1 MKILKIL
8 KRRVLFVLAK
18 NQAKKISKWLEE
30 NRKKTVRIDEYRY
43 DEPQTCGMNP
53 CFSEMLEKYKRLAKE
68 YNELNFDLG
77 GKTGYEYLEKQ
88 MDAWLGREK

>member
-8 KRRVLFVLAK
+8 KRTVLWFLVV
-18 NQAKKISKWLEE
+18 NQAKKISKWLEKNRE
-30 NRKKTVRIDEYRY
+30 NTVRIDEYRY

-77 GKTGYEYLEKQ
+77 GKTGYEYLKKQ